1 MINSRLSGIK
11 SCSTNRSNDFDVF
24 IIETLPRF
32 CLFLEILAVIVFRAD
47 KSNDAK
53 EPMSLLENQK

>member
-24 IIETLPRF
+24 IKETLPRF

-53 EPMSLLENQK
+53 EPMSLLKKQK